1 MTKNKAYC
9 FAGSSYE
16 QIMQTVCIRHQVPDF
31 GFFQSYYNQDLS
43 SQHHIEMWANV
54 KKIWDQVDRIVKII
68 RF

>member
-43 SQHHIEMWANV
+43 SQHH
-54 KKIWDQVDRIVKII
+54 KKFGRK
-68 RF
+68 